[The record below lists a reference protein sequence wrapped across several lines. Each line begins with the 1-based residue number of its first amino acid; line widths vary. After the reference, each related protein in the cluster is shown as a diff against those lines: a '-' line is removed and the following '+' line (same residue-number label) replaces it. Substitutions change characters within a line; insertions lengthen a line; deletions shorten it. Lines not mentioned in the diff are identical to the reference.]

1 MDITLPLSA
10 KPQLLRASHEWCT
23 EQGHAPYLLVAV
35 DGSVS
40 VPKEF
45 VKDGQIVLNTSY
57 DATAAL
63 QFGDKFISFKARF
76 GGVARE
82 ISVPVGRVLGLF
94 SRETG
99 QGVYFEESEITL
111 NSGPQAQSDK
121 KVTSLRADSRTS
133 PAEVQNDLSP
143 VKRDEPGSN
152 NGDGDKD
159 PNSPAP
165 KGGGA
170 GRPVLVR
177 VK

>member
-23 EQGHAPYLLVAV
+23 THGYAPYLLVAV

-40 VPKEF
+40 IPKEY

-63 QFGDKFISFKARF
+63 QFDDEMISFKARF

-82 ISVPVGRVLGLF
+82 ISVPVARVLGLF
-94 SRETG
+94 ARETG
-99 QGVYFEESEITL
+99 EGVYFELVETETKVSKPAQMPDHPAKL
-111 NSGPQAQSDK
+111 NIVSSSKPDAALD
-121 KVTSLRADSRTS
+121 V
-133 PAEVQNDLSP
+133 PP
-143 VKRDEPGSN
+143 VDDDPEPPKAG
-152 NGDGDKD
+152 GTR
-159 PNSPAP
+159 PN
-165 KGGGA
+165 
-170 GRPVLVR
+170 LVR